1 MDDDDDLVNKYARDH
16 QQPAV
21 NSFLQIDLI
30 LHSQHLQLC

>member
-16 QQPAV
+16 LQPAV

-30 LHSQHLQLC
+30 LHLQHLQLC